1 MRAEL
6 RSLHSADSEDGSVGS
21 FRPDDSEHFSLQV
34 TALVGPAGQE
44 GEEGFDFTVCS
55 PTWLARGELPKGFA
69 FQRHTLL
76 VTRWDAGLVE
86 RAISDLCMRTEGEDW
101 TEVAQKLSRFGRWE
115 FEDYRAEKRG
125 AGRARA

>member
-6 RSLHSADSEDGSVGS
+6 RSLHSADSKDGSLAS
-21 FRPDDSEHFSLQV
+21 FHPDDAGHFVLRV

-55 PTWLARGELPKGFA
+55 PAWLAQDELPKGFA

-76 VTRWDAGLVE
+76 VARWDAGLVE
-86 RAISDLCMRTEGEDW
+86 RAISDLCLRTEGEDW

-115 FEDYRAEKRG
+115 FEDYRE
-125 AGRARA
+125 